1 MLRYPFR
8 MHRFTRLALLLT
20 LSLGG
25 FAAAPA
31 RAAEGGAEIPGI
43 AWPGGVS
50 LRSTAGGPI
59 VDRVWRLELPEGRV
73 ALIRLSGT
81 SGSELGL
88 YLFDE
93 TATSLAAATP
103 IKQSAKPG
111 GAQRLTAVLPAGT
124 YFLNV
129 NGRNTDRAY
138 NFTLSVTLVEDP
150 TPALVF
156 VEIANGATRISDPE
170 TSVYIGASDSL
181 SGVDAVRY
189 RVDGGAWSEW
199 RAPVTSHPVS
209 FEATEGR
216 HTVEAQARNGA
227 ELISDPALA
236 SVILDLTAPTGTLLA
251 PVSNDVVYTSRPTIR
266 YRFSEAIQPT
276 SWVTNGLTLQSL
288 DDGVVGGS
296 GSYSAATKT
305 GRFTTAALTP
315 GVEYVVQIGD
325 ATDIAGNPVLA
336 DAWTLTYLVP
346 TSISTPQRTLA
357 VAGDSEA
364 NIRFRAIGVPVGAL
378 LVVERLETTETGTQ
392 RWEGVTTV
400 AARGDG
406 TLQSV
411 AITPDRSAR
420 YAIRFPGSATHATSR
435 TASIDVTLTPTI
447 TRLGGSAIRTVALG
461 ASAVAEF
468 RIDPTGIARA
478 TLIRSSCTSTFSR
491 CTVVERR
498 AVDIDASGFVSVT
511 WIPSRGNWSWQLQ
524 LADTSDH
531 EAATSPRARFR
542 VR

>member
-1 MLRYPFR
+1 
-8 MHRFTRLALLLT
+8 MHGFTRLALVLT
-20 LSLGG
+20 LTLGALG
-25 FAAAPA
+25 IAPA

-43 AWPGGVS
+43 AWPGGTS
-50 LRSTAGGPI
+50 LRSTAGGSI
-59 VDRVWRLELPEGRV
+59 VDRVWRLELPQGRV

-124 YFLNV
+124 YYLNV

-138 NFTLSVTLVEDP
+138 NFTLSVTLIEDP
-150 TPALVF
+150 TPAFVF

-181 SGVDAVRY
+181 SGIDAVRL
-189 RVDGGAWSEW
+189 RVDGGEWSEW
-199 RAPVTSHPVS
+199 RTPTLNHSITLS
-209 FEATEGR
+209 ATEGR

-236 SVILDLTAPTGTLLA
+236 SVFLDLTAPTGTLLA
-251 PVSNDVVYTSRPTIR
+251 PASNDVVYTARPTIR
-266 YRFSEAIQPT
+266 YRFSEAIRPT
-276 SWVTNGLTLQSL
+276 SWSANGLTLQSL
-288 DDGVVGGS
+288 DGGVVGGS

-325 ATDIAGNPVLA
+325 ATDLAGNPVLA

-420 YAIRFPGSATHATSR
+420 YAIRYPGSATHATSR

-447 TRLGGSAIRTVALG
+447 TRLGGSAIRPVALG
-461 ASAVAEF
+461 AAAVAEF
-468 RIDPTGIARA
+468 RIDPTGIAA
-478 TLIRSSCTSTFSR
+478 GTLLRSSCSSDFSR
-491 CTVVERR
+491 CTIVERR
-498 AVDIDASGFVSVT
+498 PIAIDASGFVSVT
-511 WIPSRGNWSWQLQ
+511 WVPTRGTWSWQLQ
-524 LADTSDH
+524 LADTADH
-531 EAATSPRARFR
+531 EAALSARAKFR